1 MKGSNDAPGTFRQSF
16 RRHCSQSC
24 AYSDETTWHPRWW
37 RIPLE
42 NPWKCHFGDSKFQNV
57 ARCHGPQE
65 LVPWCEFQSRLQFI
79 IICLLLKNFL
89 TALQSSHCQ
98 VHVGFRCLYH
108 CLLHSKKY
116 SFLMSVDEIIF
127 DIFSKFGLG
136 AQVLSLNGFFLLIL
150 KESHGGKNL
159 SYVTML
165 LICFWFLNYVD
176 TFTHCQ
182 MTAYFLKN
190 LTQLRVY
197 WTSEW

>member
-1 MKGSNDAPGTFRQSF
+1 
-16 RRHCSQSC
+16 
-24 AYSDETTWHPRWW
+24 
-37 RIPLE
+37 
-42 NPWKCHFGDSKFQNV
+42 
-57 ARCHGPQE
+57 
-65 LVPWCEFQSRLQFI
+65 
-79 IICLLLKNFL
+79 
-89 TALQSSHCQ
+89 
-98 VHVGFRCLYH
+98 
-108 CLLHSKKY
+108 
-116 SFLMSVDEIIF
+116 MSVDEIIF

-165 LICFWFLNYVD
+165 LICLWFLNYVD

-190 LTQLRVY
+190 VTQLRVY